1 MNNLAAKERLVNT
14 AIAMNSDSCHGRTA
28 SKLTMKQSNNMFA
41 EAKLA
46 QRVANEQTK

>member
-14 AIAMNSDSCHGRTA
+14 AIAMNSDSYHGRTA